1 MTNLK
6 KFIFFFIF
14 FAINS
19 CSFFEEE
26 DTILPGKRE
35 NVFEIEEEI
44 IVKANKK
51 IILSDPMEIKSWEQ
65 QHQNIRNHLFHFLSN
80 PSLKLLSKV
89 KLGSI
94 NFENLEHIV
103 SPVIKNNTIFYVDD
117 SFNVF
122 SKNLE
127 NGKNYWRTQLKQE
140 KKEKLSFIGGLAA
153 TDNELI
159 VTTALG
165 NIYSIDL
172 NNGDI
177 KWVKNFLVQFSRPP
191 TIYKNKIFA
200 VSDDNQIFALSLNLG
215 EKIWSHIGN
224 IEEVSII
231 GGSKPII
238 ENNLV
243 VVTYSSGEIFAL
255 NENDGSLVWFDN
267 VNTGSFFNRN
277 IVNDIQ
283 APLTS
288 EGGRIYVPT
297 FSDKFIAY
305 NLEDGKKI
313 WNLKFSSINPIVIS
327 GETIYVLDSTGRL
340 LCLDKKRGKLLWAV
354 QLRLSK
360 AGKEINWYG
369 PILTSYKIIVVSSEG
384 LVLSLSPFT
393 GKILSKIKFDE
404 NFIINPIQIKNKVLL
419 ISKQGSLFILG

>member
-1 MTNLK
+1 MFPLQLSYTPKSFTLNKILVGEASHRCHPIGGQGLNLCWRDVNDLMRL
-6 KFIFFFIF
+6 I
-14 FAINS
+14 
-19 CSFFEEE
+19 
-26 DTILPGKRE
+26 D
-35 NVFEIEEEI
+35 
-44 IVKANKK
+44 KANKK

-200 VSDDNQIFALSLNLG
+200 VSDDNHIYFR
-215 EKIWSHIGN
+215 IW
-224 IEEVSII
+224 
-231 GGSKPII
+231 
-238 ENNLV
+238 
-243 VVTYSSGEIFAL
+243 
-255 NENDGSLVWFDN
+255 
-267 VNTGSFFNRN
+267 
-277 IVNDIQ
+277 
-283 APLTS
+283 
-288 EGGRIYVPT
+288 
-297 FSDKFIAY
+297 
-305 NLEDGKKI
+305 
-313 WNLKFSSINPIVIS
+313 
-327 GETIYVLDSTGRL
+327 
-340 LCLDKKRGKLLWAV
+340 
-354 QLRLSK
+354 
-360 AGKEINWYG
+360 
-369 PILTSYKIIVVSSEG
+369 
-384 LVLSLSPFT
+384 
-393 GKILSKIKFDE
+393 
-404 NFIINPIQIKNKVLL
+404 
-419 ISKQGSLFILG
+419 